1 MQRELAPNW
10 GLTVDFVANVT
21 RDQLGLI
28 DINEPIVFGGPRPG
42 VNFFDPDGTLIPAEA
57 RGTSFGRVFQYQ
69 TRSELDADYKSL
81 QVAINKRFADRF
93 SLRTAY
99 TLQEA
104 NYVGLSG
111 GGAPGGVRRVWLD
124 RDLRADYGRFSL
136 DRTHVFNMSGTF
148 SPIDNLSLG
157 AVVSASSGDREN
169 ETTGK
174 DDNRD
179 SDRTDRPIQGLTDGG
194 RAIESEV
201 DSEGRAVQFGIEGP
215 GYFELNFSVRY
226 TVELGGNRSLGLFWD
241 LFNATNRTNLNGVQ
255 SNRSSSAFLTSTTAF
270 LPRQMQVGARF
281 SF

>member
-21 RDQLGLI
+21 RDQIGLI

-57 RGTSFGRVFQYQ
+57 RGTSFGRVLQYQ
-69 TRSELDADYKSL
+69 TRSEMDGDYKSL

-93 SLRTAY
+93 SMRTAY
-99 TLQEA
+99 TIQEA
-104 NYVGLSG
+104 NHVGTS
-111 GGAPGGVRRVWLD
+111 APEPRVWLD
-124 RDLRADYGRFSL
+124 RDIRADYGRFSL
-136 DRTHVFNMSGTF
+136 DRTHVLNMSGTF
-148 SPIDNLSLG
+148 SPTDNLSLG
-157 AVVSASSGDREN
+157 AVVSASSGNRNN

-179 SDRTDRPIQGLTDGG
+179 SDRTDRPIRGVTDGG
-194 RAIESEV
+194 IPITSEV
-201 DSEGRAVQFGIEGP
+201 DSEGRAVPFGIEAP

-241 LFNATNRTNLNGVQ
+241 LFNATNHTNLGGVQ
-255 SNRSSSAFLTSTTAF
+255 GNRSSSAFLTSSSAF
-270 LPRQMQVGARF
+270 LPRQMQLGARF